1 MWLSLFLGLS
11 WIDRLVLLLTLI
23 VAILA
28 WPERF
33 VWGHSSAAES
43 HAVVTLR
50 MLKTDLENTR
60 NKQPRDGYPRAMP
73 TTNLCVILHPAYRF
87 EYVPSSSPDGKIFDY
102 LIHAIP
108 ARPDCGCCLRS
119 ITILDDGRIYYT
131 LDTRPATMLDQLL
144 ESSVRDP
151 R

>member
-1 MWLSLFLGLS
+1 
-11 WIDRLVLLLTLI
+11 
-23 VAILA
+23 
-28 WPERF
+28 
-33 VWGHSSAAES
+33 
-43 HAVVTLR
+43 
-50 MLKTDLENTR
+50 
-60 NKQPRDGYPRAMP
+60 MP